1 MTDTM
6 VVEIGLQA
14 MLLAVKLAG
23 PILMVTLGLGLSIG
37 LVQSVTQLQEP
48 TLTFVPKF
56 LGAGAVLLLGG
67 AWMLREAIG
76 FTQALFDLVPTL
88 LSHSTT
94 DANQFLAFERLRQRF
109 PTWEEVRRAPVAEV
123 EDAVRV
129 AGLANQKAPRIQA
142 ALERAR
148 AAQAKASKKKN
159 AASPLPD
166 TSHP

>member
-23 PILMVTLGLGLSIG
+23 PILMVTLGLGLTIG

-56 LGAGAVLLLGG
+56 LGAGGVLVLGG

-76 FTQALFDLVPTL
+76 FTEALFDLVPTL
-88 LSHSTT
+88 L
-94 DANQFLAFERLRQRF
+94 A
-109 PTWEEVRRAPVAEV
+109 
-123 EDAVRV
+123 
-129 AGLANQKAPRIQA
+129 
-142 ALERAR
+142 
-148 AAQAKASKKKN
+148 
-159 AASPLPD
+159 
-166 TSHP
+166 

>member
-23 PILMVTLGLGLSIG
+23 PILMVTLGLGLGIG

-56 LGAGAVLLLGG
+56 LGAGLVMLAGG
-67 AWMLREAIG
+67 AWMLREAVG

-88 LSHSTT
+88 LS
-94 DANQFLAFERLRQRF
+94 
-109 PTWEEVRRAPVAEV
+109 
-123 EDAVRV
+123 
-129 AGLANQKAPRIQA
+129 
-142 ALERAR
+142 
-148 AAQAKASKKKN
+148 
-159 AASPLPD
+159 
-166 TSHP
+166 